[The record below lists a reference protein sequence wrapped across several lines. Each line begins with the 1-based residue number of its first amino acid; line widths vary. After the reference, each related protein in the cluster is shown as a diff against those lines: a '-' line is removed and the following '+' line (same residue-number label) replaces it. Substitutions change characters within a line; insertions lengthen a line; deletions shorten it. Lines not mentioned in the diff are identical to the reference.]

1 MNFDPYDSVV
11 WKSFGMLDADEAS
24 LFEDA
29 MLREPGLRRA
39 CLEMDRLAAAIAA
52 TSAEPVMPQPDQ
64 LEHLQRRLGLVRG
77 GRKCPLWVA
86 VSGWAAAV
94 ALACLLA
101 WNHFNAPENSSV
113 VVPSVVQAP
122 VTPATTGNGASVLE
136 IKRLNDEIELMRR
149 SLEEF
154 HERDRVMF
162 QVLPGRALPLVM
174 IMVAPGE
181 KPVYR
186 PPLTAMLGDALAATN
201 RHPVVVED
209 AADPEPVPDSGN
221 AETEVALVAEPPM
234 AVPIY
239 DAARDSGTLVVSNL
253 PPAGEGNAYN
263 FWVITDVGGKPVC
276 LGNLPESSA
285 LGADSFDFSL
295 GSSMVLPVGFLV
307 TLDPQN
313 APASPTEEN
322 TVLQGP
328 PPPAR

>member
-1 MNFDPYDSVV
+1 MNFDPYDSVA
-11 WKSFGMLDADEAS
+11 WRSFGMLDADEAS
-24 LFEDA
+24 SFEDA
-29 MLREPGLRRA
+29 MLRDPGLRRS

-52 TSAEPVMPQPDQ
+52 TAAEPIMPPPDQ

-77 GRKCPLWVA
+77 GRMCPSWLA

-94 ALACLLA
+94 LLACVWS
-101 WNHFNAPENSSV
+101 WNRFKAPEKPSAAAPQIVQVPAVTDNSV
-113 VVPSVVQAP
+113 
-122 VTPATTGNGASVLE
+122 ASLE
-136 IKRLNDEIELMRR
+136 TKRLNDEIEHLRR

-186 PPLTAMLGDALAATN
+186 PPLTAMLGDALAAAN
-201 RHPVVVED
+201 SHSVVVEQ
-209 AADPEPVPDSGN
+209 P
-221 AETEVALVAEPPM
+221 AEEDGSSYVEEESAVVSEPPM

-239 DAARDSGTLVVSNL
+239 DAARDSGSLVVSNL

-263 FWVITDVGGKPVC
+263 FWVITEVGGKPVC
-276 LGNLPESSA
+276 LGSLPESIA
-285 LGADSFDFSL
+285 LGAESFEFSL
-295 GSSMVLPVGFLV
+295 GSSMVLPVGFLL

-313 APASPTEEN
+313 APASTTEQN

>member
-1 MNFDPYDSVV
+1 MNFDPYDTVA

-29 MLREPGLRRA
+29 MVREPGLRRA

-77 GRKCPLWVA
+77 GRKCAMWLA
-86 VSGWAAAV
+86 GTGWTAAV
-94 ALACLLA
+94 ALAGVWA
-101 WNHFNAPENSSV
+101 WSHFTKPEKTSATAPPVVNAPV
-113 VVPSVVQAP
+113 ARPIP
-122 VTPATTGNGASVLE
+122 GNGTSSLE
-136 IKRLNDEIELMRR
+136 IQRLNNEIEVLRR

-154 HERDRVMF
+154 HERDRTMF
-162 QVLPGRALPLVM
+162 QELPGRALPLVM

-181 KPVYR
+181 KSIYR

-201 RHPVVVED
+201 RHPVVVEP
-209 AADPEPVPDSGN
+209 AADPQAALEPGN
-221 AETEVALVAEPPM
+221 AEAEAPVVAEPPM

-239 DAARDSGTLVVSNL
+239 DAARDVGTLVVSNL

-263 FWVITDVGGKPVC
+263 FWVIPHVGGKPVC
-276 LGNLPESSA
+276 LGNLPENSA

-295 GSSMVLPVGFLV
+295 GSSMVLPVGFMV

-328 PPPAR
+328 PPGAP